1 MKATLSAMAARSST
15 AKVILAIYKS
25 SRRTLRGESTLSIDS
40 RTAMRFRKPTL
51 WPTNSAAMVVTVMIP
66 SPPSWTSTMTT
77 TAPNV
82 VKVAGKSTVER
93 PVTLPA
99 LTETNMASTHEMPCS
114 VENGSLRST
123 VPSAI
128 SARKPTT
135 ISRGVESLLDN
146 TFSRIVATQGLRTV
160 TADLGQYT
168 RACLRW
174 VSKAPGTGRPK
185 RRYNQGAARVNS
197 RKGTMEQLTDSYNR
211 KMDYLRISVTD
222 RCNFRCQYCMPE
234 DIQFQDKSHILTLE
248 EMLTFAEAC
257 LQLGVSKVRVTGGEP
272 LVRRGIVKFVSWLK
286 DLGFED
292 VTMTTNGYLLEE
304 NLDGLVEAGL
314 DRINISLDT
323 LQPEKFAFITR
334 RNHFEKVWR
343 AVMAALETPLSPV
356 KINAVAMR
364 GVNDDEI
371 ADMARLTLEYPMHV
385 RFIELMPLNGD
396 TDGSRFRSLFI
407 PGREILDRAM
417 EELGDLEPIEKEDP
431 AAPADEFR
439 FDGAPG
445 TFGVITPVSEPF
457 CARCSRLRLT
467 ADGKIHPCLLPALDV
482 SVKEATRSPDPIPAT
497 HEVLWH
503 PARINPPAGLTL
515 PEEARNRTMS
525 QIGG

>member
-1 MKATLSAMAARSST
+1 
-15 AKVILAIYKS
+15 
-25 SRRTLRGESTLSIDS
+25 
-40 RTAMRFRKPTL
+40 
-51 WPTNSAAMVVTVMIP
+51 MV
-66 SPPSWTSTMTT
+66 
-77 TAPNV
+77 
-82 VKVAGKSTVER
+82 
-93 PVTLPA
+93 
-99 LTETNMASTHEMPCS
+99 
-114 VENGSLRST
+114 
-123 VPSAI
+123 
-128 SARKPTT
+128 
-135 ISRGVESLLDN
+135 
-146 TFSRIVATQGLRTV
+146 
-160 TADLGQYT
+160 
-168 RACLRW
+168 
-174 VSKAPGTGRPK
+174 
-185 RRYNQGAARVNS
+185 
-197 RKGTMEQLTDSYNR
+197 QLTDSFDR

-257 LQLGVSKVRVTGGEP
+257 LELGVTKVRVTGGEP
-272 LVRRGIVKFVSWLK
+272 LVRRGVVMFVGWLK

-292 VTMTTNGYLLEE
+292 VTMTTNGFLLQE

-343 AVMAALETPLSPV
+343 AVIAALETPLSPV

-364 GVNDDEI
+364 GVND
-371 ADMARLTLEYPMHV
+371 
-385 RFIELMPLNGD
+385 
-396 TDGSRFRSLFI
+396 GSRFRSLFI
-407 PGREILDRAM
+407 PGREILDRAT
-417 EELGDLEPIEKEDP
+417 EELGDLEPIDKEDP

-467 ADGKIHPCLLPALDV
+467 ADGKIHPCLLTDLDIP
-482 SVKEATRSPDPIPAT
+482 VKDAIRSEEPIPAI
-497 HEVLWH
+497 HEVLWET
-503 PARINPPAGLTL
+503 ARIKPAAGLTL
-515 PEEARNRTMS
+515 PEESRHRTMS